1 MIAIGGNSLI
11 REGQRGT
18 IAEQFENARATA
30 RQAGALVAAGWR
42 VVVTHGNGPQVGFI
56 LLRSEL
62 MDDEAPVPRLSL
74 DMCVADSQGGLG
86 YIIGNSLLSEL
97 GRRGLPNRVTCLLTQ
112 TVVDASDPAFRRPS
126 KPIGPFFTADEARVH
141 QARDRWVMVEDGGRG
156 YRRVVASPQPRRI
169 VEAGAIRAL
178 LDNGFV
184 VIACGGGIPV
194 TEEAAGVYRGVE
206 AVVDKDLASA
216 LLALTL
222 GILPILLY
230 IGVVIGAQ
238 AFQATPR
245 EHAPAVIFALIPN
258 LASWAQ
264 TLVDGALAAAG
275 TSAGKVGL
283 AALAGVGVVYR
294 GMELLGGG
302 AILAGM
308 ILGAIA
314 AFIIDRDFN
323 RAAVY
328 ALAGCVLSFFG
339 FIHGAKLGIGESA
352 EVALGYLLF
361 ALICWG
367 LSLREPLAKSVRP
380 AEPVSAGRR

>member
-1 MIAIGGNSLI
+1 MERSAVIAIGGNSLI

-62 MDDEAPVPRLSL
+62 MTDEAPVPRLSL

-112 TVVDASDPAFRRPS
+112 TVVDASDPAFQRPS
-126 KPIGPFFTADEARVH
+126 KPIGPFFTADEARIH

-156 YRRVVASPQPRRI
+156 YRRVVASPRPLRI

-178 LDNGFV
+178 LDSGFV
-184 VIACGGGIPV
+184 VIACGGGGIPV

-222 GILPILLY
+222 GLPVLLLST
-230 IGVVIGAQ
+230 GVEKVAIHYKRPDQ
-238 AFQATPR
+238 
-245 EHAPAVIFALIPN
+245 
-258 LASWAQ
+258 
-264 TLVDGALAAAG
+264 VDLDRITVGEARRYLAAG
-275 TSAGKVGL
+275 EFPPGSMGPK
-283 AALAGVGVVYR
+283 
-294 GMELLGGG
+294 MQ
-302 AILAGM
+302 
-308 ILGAIA
+308 
-314 AFIIDRDFN
+314 
-323 RAAVY
+323 AAVEFLERGGREVIITSPEHLE
-328 ALAGCVLSFFG
+328 AAVL
-339 FIHGAKLGIGESA
+339 GETGTRI
-352 EVALGYLLF
+352 VAQ
-361 ALICWG
+361 
-367 LSLREPLAKSVRP
+367 
-380 AEPVSAGRR
+380 